1 MRFPFLLLLLLSLVV
16 SCTREPEQNFDF
28 LADKDLSISTKIE
41 RYLGSDSLLRT
52 RFSEEEITL
61 LRAYYEQ
68 VNYEPTVASTDSTLL
83 KNGKILTALI
93 NESLA
98 FGVPQELCIPLNDSL
113 HSVEIELRSIV
124 NLSRILSAVKHG
136 FFDFT
141 TSQKKPLQTISIS
154 LLKQFLSIKKKEKRD
169 EFIINQGP
177 INDTIYSQ
185 LAEGIYHFVETHPID
200 TISFS
205 IKKDKQIKENPKKF
219 AISSLRS
226 KGYMDETYSP
236 ESYQQALLEF
246 KTDNGLDSTYELN
259 DYTLEALAESNKH
272 RLTRAAISLDKV
284 RQHAPYGPR
293 YVRINIPEYQLYF
306 YANDSLK
313 AIHRIVVGKRD
324 TQTPELVS
332 EIRTIIIYPYWKV
345 PASIIKKEIMP
356 DVYKN
361 PGYLAKHHYKLCRYD
376 DTTRINPST
385 INWSKRPSGFNVIQM
400 PGVWNSLGVIKFE
413 FLSNHSVYVHDTPQ
427 KALFSRKI
435 RSFSHGCMR
444 CQNPVELGKLMLE
457 YDQEGRRKK
466 SMPPD
471 TLDSLV
477 RIGDHKAIALKTRI
491 PIYVEYQTVTTH
503 EKRLAFHL
511 DIYFREEEMI
521 KILSK
526 KPKQIKKTAK

>member
-1 MRFPFLLLLLLSLVV
+1 MRFLIVLFSLLIFAV
-16 SCTREPEQNFDF
+16 SCNRQPENNFNF
-28 LADKDLSISTKIE
+28 LNDASLSISTKLE
-41 RYLGSDSLLRT
+41 RYLDSDSLLKT
-52 RFSEEEITL
+52 RFSPEEIKL

-68 VNYEPTVASTDSTLL
+68 VDFEPTIASTDSTLL
-83 KNGKILTALI
+83 KKGKVLTALV

-98 FGVPQELCIPLNDSL
+98 FGVPNELCMPLNDSL
-113 HSVEIELRSIV
+113 HPVEVELRSIV
-124 NLSRILSAVKHG
+124 NLSRILSIVKHG

-141 TSQKKPLQTISIS
+141 TKKPKEVQPIDVSI
-154 LLKQFLSIKKKEKRD
+154 LKQFLAKKLKKDRD
-169 EFIINQGP
+169 EYIINQGP
-177 INDTIYSQ
+177 VSDTNYRFI
-185 LAEGIYHFVETHPID
+185 AEGIYKFVNSYTID
-200 TISFS
+200 TLNYNP
-205 IKKDKQIKENPKKF
+205 KKDKEVKENPKAF
-219 AISSLRS
+219 AIKSLRA
-226 KGYMDETYSP
+226 KGYMNSSYSV
-236 ESYQQALLEF
+236 ELYQNALLEF

-259 DYTLEALAESNKH
+259 EYTIEALAESNKH

-284 RQHAPYGPR
+284 REHAPYGPR
-293 YVRINIPEYQLYF
+293 YVRINIPEYNLYF

-356 DVYKN
+356 EVYKN
-361 PGYLAKHHYKLCRYD
+361 PSYLAKHHYKLCRFN
-376 DTTRINPST
+376 DTTRINPTS
-385 INWSKRPSGFNVIQM
+385 INWSNRPSGFNIIQM
-400 PGVWNSLGVIKFE
+400 PGKWNSLGVIKFE

-457 YDQEGRRKK
+457 NDQEGRRKN
-466 SMPPD
+466 SMPAD

-491 PIYVEYQTVTTH
+491 PIFVEYQTVTTH
-503 EKRLAFHL
+503 EKRLTFHL
-511 DIYFREEEMI
+511 DIYFREEEI
-521 KILSK
+521 IRILSQK
-526 KPKQIKKTAK
+526 KHIKTISK